1 LPEHEVCKHNGDIVR
16 LNTDLSEVK
25 SDISEVK
32 SGVAVLNADI
42 KYIVKAVD
50 ELKICNTNL
59 NACIGTV
66 QLGIAGMPSAR
77 DLKKAMDKVATHDNY
92 FTIIGAALLL
102 LAAWSSG
109 LLRDLVMFIISK
121 L

>member
-1 LPEHEVCKHNGDIVR
+1 M
-16 LNTDLSEVK
+16 K
-25 SDISEVK
+25 SDISDVK
-32 SGVAVLNADI
+32 SSIAGLNVDV

-59 NACIGTV
+59 NTCIGTV

-77 DLKKAMDKVATHDNY
+77 DLKKSMDKVNTHDNY
-92 FTIIGAALLL
+92 FTIIGAVLIL

-109 LLRDLVMFIISK
+109 LLRDLVMIIISK